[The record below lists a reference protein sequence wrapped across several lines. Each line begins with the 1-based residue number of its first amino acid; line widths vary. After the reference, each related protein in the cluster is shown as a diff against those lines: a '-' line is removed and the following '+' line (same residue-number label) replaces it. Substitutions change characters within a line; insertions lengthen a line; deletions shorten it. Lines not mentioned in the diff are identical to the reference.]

1 MVQIDMVL
9 NDIDKAILR
18 LMQDDAR
25 ITNVAISKKLKMAP
39 SAVLERVRK
48 LEERGVIKGYTANID
63 PSALNKELLA
73 FIFIKSAD
81 GFGCDTSAKAFA
93 AIPEVQEVHNI
104 AGDDCYLVKVRV
116 ANTQALMDL
125 RRKKFSKIAN
135 ILSMRTTIVME
146 TVKETQTISIT

>member
-1 MVQIDMVL
+1 MQNESGI
-9 NDIDKAILR
+9 NETDKAILR
-18 LMQDDAR
+18 LIQDDAR
-25 ITNVAISKKLKMAP
+25 ITNVKLSKKLKMAP

-48 LEERGVIKGYTANID
+48 LEERGIIKGYIAAID
-63 PSALNKELLA
+63 PAALNRELLA

-81 GFGCDTSAKAFA
+81 GLGCDTSAKAFA

-125 RRKKFSKIAN
+125 RRKKFSKIPN